1 MKIEFERK
9 NIAILITLI
18 CIVAISFWFIFT
30 SKSIKFAK
38 YSSLSPDSYMMDLKV
53 TQVNKSGQ
61 LENTFFATKA
71 LNYTQQ
77 NKTTFD
83 APFIIHNVPNAPP
96 WHITAKHGQALEN
109 GNTIILTDHVKAQ
122 QLPGPN
128 SHNITLTTSKLTYY
142 PKKALAI
149 THQPVVIEQPGSI
162 IHSKGL
168 RADLN
173 KNVIKLISN
182 VHGQYGKTSSTK
194 LLP

>member
-1 MKIEFERK
+1 MKIEFEKK
-9 NIAILITLI
+9 NIAILIALT

-30 SKSIKFAK
+30 SKSIKFIK
-38 YSSLSPDSYMMDLKV
+38 SSSATPDSYMVDLKV
-53 TQVNKSGQ
+53 TQINKTGQ
-61 LENTFFATKA
+61 LENSLFAIKA
-71 LNYTQQ
+71 FNYTQQ
-77 NKTTFD
+77 NKSTFD
-83 APFIIHNVPNAPP
+83 DPFIIHYVPNAPP

-109 GNTIILTDHVKAQ
+109 GDIIILTDHVKAQ

-128 SHNITLTTSKLTYY
+128 SHNATLTTSKLTYY

-173 KNVIKLISN
+173 KNVIKLMSD
-182 VHGQYGKTSSTK
+182 VHGQYGKTGSTK

>member
-1 MKIEFERK
+1 MKIEIERK
-9 NIAILITLI
+9 NIAVLIALT
-18 CIVAISFWFIFT
+18 CIVAISVWFIYT
-30 SKSIKFAK
+30 SKSIKFVK
-38 YSSLSPDSYMMDLKV
+38 DSSLTPDSYMIGIKV
-53 TQVNKSGQ
+53 TQVNKTGQ
-61 LENTFFATKA
+61 LENTFIATKA

-77 NKTTFD
+77 SKTIFD

-96 WHITAKHGQALEN
+96 WHITAKHGQVLEN
-109 GNTIILTDHVKAQ
+109 GKTIILTDHVKAQ

-128 SHNITLTTSKLTYY
+128 SHNVTVTTNKLTYY

-149 THQPVVIEQPGSI
+149 THQPVTIEQPGSI

-182 VHGQYGKTSSTK
+182 VHGQYGKTGSTE